1 VRRGLIAW
9 SKGELPEALFEQR
22 VARAQAEMARD
33 RLDALAVYTNC
44 SRPAGAAW
52 FTGFT
57 PYWSEGLLVVPHRG
71 RPQLAVA
78 LSKRVQDWIE
88 RVSCIGD
95 VISGPRFG
103 LEAGKAIAEITPGA
117 RIGVLE
123 LDDFPSGTADELQSA
138 DPKAELL
145 DATALV
151 DRLRAPS
158 DGAEVALTVRAGE
171 IARRAL
177 ALVPA
182 DAATD
187 AAAIAAVEGGAR
199 RDGAEDVFVAIAP
212 DLLRDDRFVRA
223 QGEPVALGE
232 AFALRATVAYKGHW
246 VRVARTIVRGQGN
259 HASVAAAFEE
269 LAEAATRLP
278 GTGGFGNASTWLV
291 EATTRSQPLE
301 PMAGSTLNGASR
313 PIAGTV
319 VTISMTVP
327 IGGLPILVAGP
338 ALAGTSERAVSLLV
352 APSFA

>member
-1 VRRGLIAW
+1 MRRGLIAW

-33 RLDALAVYTNC
+33 RLDALVVYTNC
-44 SRPAGAAW
+44 TRPAGAAW

-57 PYWSEGLLVVPHRG
+57 PYWSEGVLVVPHRG

-88 RVSCIGD
+88 RVSCVGE

-103 LEAGKAIAEITPGA
+103 LEAGRAIAEMTPRA

-138 DPKAELL
+138 DPAAELI

-158 DGAEVALTVRAGE
+158 DGAEIALTARAGE

-177 ALVPA
+177 AVIPA

-187 AAAIAAVEGGAR
+187 AAAIAAVEGCAR
-199 RDGAEDVFVAIAP
+199 RDGAEDVFVAIAR
-212 DLLRDDRFVRA
+212 DLLEDDRFVRA
-223 QGEPVALGE
+223 QGAPAKLGE

-246 VRVARTIVRGQGN
+246 VRVARTIVRGKSD
-259 HASVAAAFEE
+259 HASVTAGLEE
-269 LAEAATRLP
+269 LAEAAARLP
-278 GTGGFGNASTWLV
+278 GTGGFGNASTWLI

-301 PMAGSTLNGASR
+301 PMAGATLNGAAR
-313 PIAGTV
+313 PLAGTV
-319 VTISMTVP
+319 VTISMTIP

-338 ALAGTSERAVSLLV
+338 ALAGTSERAGSLLV
-352 APSFA
+352 APNFA

>member
-1 VRRGLIAW
+1 LIAW

-33 RLDALAVYTNC
+33 RLDALVVYTNC
-44 SRPAGAAW
+44 TRPAGAAW

-57 PYWSEGLLVVPHRG
+57 PYWSEGVLVVPHRG

-88 RVSCIGD
+88 RVACVGD

-103 LEAGKAIAEITPGA
+103 LEAGRAIAEIAPGA

-123 LDDFPSGTADELQSA
+123 LDDFPSGTAEELQSA
-138 DPKAELL
+138 DPSAALV

-151 DRLRAPS
+151 DRLRQPS
-158 DGAEVALTVRAGE
+158 DGAEIALTTRAGE

-177 ALVPA
+177 AAIPRDV
-182 DAATD
+182 ATD
-187 AAAIAAVEGGAR
+187 AAAIAAVDGCAR
-199 RDGAEDVFVAIAP
+199 REGAEDAFIAVAP

-223 QGEPVALGE
+223 QGEPVRLGD

-246 VRVARTIVRGQGN
+246 VRVARTIVRDGSGD
-259 HASVAAAFEE
+259 ASIAAAFEE
-269 LAEAATRLP
+269 LAGAATRLP

-301 PMAGSTLNGASR
+301 SIAGSTLNGASR
-313 PIAGTV
+313 PPAGTV
-319 VTISMTVP
+319 VTISMTLP

-338 ALAGTSERAVSLLV
+338 ALAGTSERAGALLV
-352 APSFA
+352 APTFA

>member
-1 VRRGLIAW
+1 MRRGLIAW
-9 SKGELPEALFEQR
+9 SKAELPEGLFEQR
-22 VARAQAEMARD
+22 VARAQVEMARD
-33 RLDALAVYTNC
+33 RLDALVLYTNC
-44 SRPAGAAW
+44 TRPAAAAW

-57 PYWSEGLLVVPHRG
+57 PYWSEGVLVVPHRG

-88 RVSCIGD
+88 RVACIGD

-103 LEAGKAIAEITPGA
+103 LEAGRAIAEITPGA

-123 LDDFPSGTADELQSA
+123 LDDVPSGTAEELQSA
-138 DPKAELL
+138 DPSAELV

-151 DRLRAPS
+151 DRLRQPS
-158 DGAEVALTVRAGE
+158 DGAEIALTARAGE

-177 ALVPA
+177 AAIPPDV
-182 DAATD
+182 ATD
-187 AAAIAAVEGGAR
+187 AAAIAAIDGCAR
-199 RDGAEDVFVAIAP
+199 REGAEEVLIAVAP

-223 QGEPVALGE
+223 QGEPIRLGE

-246 VRVARTIVRGQGN
+246 VRVARTIVRGGGD
-259 HASVAAAFEE
+259 ASVAAAFVE
-269 LAEAATRLP
+269 LAEAAARLP

-291 EATTRSQPLE
+291 ESTTRSQPLE
-301 PMAGSTLNGASR
+301 PAAGSTLNGTLR
-313 PIAGTV
+313 PLAGTV

-338 ALAGTSERAVSLLV
+338 ALAGTSERAGALLV